1 MTAKSLEKLL
11 KPSHSG
17 DLGDVIRRA
26 HAMGELTT
34 ALASALPA
42 ELAEGIVAAN
52 IRDNGELVIICRSSA
67 WASRLRFETESILD
81 AARQTG
87 AEVSSCMVKVSQN
100 L

>member
-11 KPSHSG
+11 KPSDGG

-26 HAMGELTT
+26 HEMGELTT
-34 ALASALPA
+34 ALAAALPA
-42 ELAEGIVAAN
+42 ELAEGILAAN

-87 AEVSSCMVKVSQN
+87 AEVDSVNVKVSQA
-100 L
+100 